1 MTITG
6 AKLIT
11 VTGKYVNFVSGAGE
25 TGTVQFIPS
34 VPSLADATDDQF
46 LTVPPLVAIL
56 PGTIGG
62 TPNSSGPGTFSIT
75 VPCTDNT
82 ELHPEGFTY
91 TIIEKVT
98 NMSNRVTKGVLIP
111 STLGATV
118 DLTTVLAP
126 YIG

>member
-11 VTGKYVNFVSGAGE
+11 VSGRYINFVSGAGE

-34 VPSLADATDDQF
+34 VPSLADPTDDQF

-75 VPCTDNT
+75 IPCTDNT
-82 ELHPEGFTY
+82 ELHPEGFSY

-98 NMSNRVTKGVLIP
+98 NMANRVTKNVLIP

-126 YIG
+126 YLG

>member
-11 VTGKYVNFVSGAGE
+11 VTGKYINFVSGAGE

-56 PGTIGG
+56 PGTLGG

-75 VPCTDNT
+75 IPCTDNT
-82 ELHPEGFTY
+82 ELHPEGFSY

-98 NMSNRVTKGVLIP
+98 NMSNRVTKNVLIP
-111 STLGATV
+111 STLGSTV

-126 YIG
+126 YLG

>member
-11 VTGKYVNFVSGAGE
+11 VTGKYINFVSGAGE

-46 LTVPPLVAIL
+46 LTIPPIVAIL

-62 TPNSSGPGTFSIT
+62 SPNSSGPGTFSIT
-75 VPCTDNT
+75 LPCTDNT
-82 ELHPEGFTY
+82 ELHPEGFSY
-91 TIIEKVT
+91 TVIEKVT
-98 NMSNRVTKGVLIP
+98 NMANRITKGVLIP

-126 YIG
+126 YLG

>member
-11 VTGKYVNFVSGAGE
+11 VTGKYINFVSGAGE

-34 VPSLADATDDQF
+34 VPSLADATDSEF

-75 VPCTDNT
+75 IPCTDNT
-82 ELHPEGFTY
+82 ELHPGGFTY
-91 TIIEKVT
+91 TVIEKVT
-98 NMSNRVTKGVLIP
+98 NMANRTTKGVLIP
-111 STLGATV
+111 STLGSTV
-118 DLTTVLAP
+118 DLTVVLQP

>member
-11 VTGKYVNFVSGAGE
+11 VTGKYINFVSGAGE

-56 PGTIGG
+56 PGTLGG
-62 TPNSSGPGTFSIT
+62 SPNSSGPGTFSIT
-75 VPCTDNT
+75 IPCTDNT
-82 ELHPEGFTY
+82 ELHPEGFSY

-98 NMSNRVTKGVLIP
+98 NMANRVTKNVLIP

-118 DLTTVLAP
+118 DLTTVLQP
-126 YIG
+126 YLG

>member
-6 AKLIT
+6 AKLII
-11 VTGKYVNFVSGAGE
+11 VTGKYINFVSGAGE

-34 VPSLADATDDQF
+34 VPSLSDATDDQF

-62 TPNSSGPGTFSIT
+62 APNSSGPGTFSIT
-75 VPCTDNT
+75 IPCTDNT
-82 ELHPEGFTY
+82 ELHPEGFSY

-98 NMSNRVTKGVLIP
+98 NMANRVTKNVLIP
-111 STLGATV
+111 STLGSTV
-118 DLTTVLAP
+118 DLTTVLQP
-126 YIG
+126 YLG